1 MKKLLYYL
9 SLVLTAVNFIG
20 IFAALMVAIY
30 APLFWN
36 FMYDTDRLNESIS
49 QVYVEHL
56 ASTCRIVSIV
66 VLVIMLVLIK
76 PISTMRQKS
85 RLSTKYDKYGRLKDD
100 VYEKR
105 SVKEQKKLDAQR
117 FADMNRIIPA
127 TVVKQMTKKGSRN
140 PEDDVAKLVGMRQVK
155 NKIEEMAATMEFWKE
170 NDKHRGKQKEMTNHM
185 VFFGPPGTGKTTVAR
200 IMTGFLYKYGY
211 IEHNE
216 LIETGGSFFT
226 TGNASMKADAL
237 CQLAYGRVLFIDEA
251 YAMTEGG
258 EGAEAV
264 ATIIKQMEDARG
276 NFVLIL
282 ADYADEI
289 KALIKSNPKSI
300 PESTFDF
307 PKLFKATSAV
317 ILSNNILTFD
327 IFLNPSIKTACIF
340 ISTQPSFVIS
350 FIQYHLFNF
359 NAIYFFVLFSLLYYI
374 LIFSFYTQFFITFP
388 FFLFLVIKKEG
399 ISQPS

>member
-251 YAMTEGG
+251 YAMTEGV

-289 KALIKSNPKSI
+289 KALIKSNPGFMSRIKEYFMFDNYSETELLDIFRNMTEDEGYVLDDSAIDRFYIIIDEAMKDCNFGNARTCRNILEKSI
-300 PESTFDF
+300 SRHSLNV
-307 PKLFKATSAV
+307 KKGLAV
-317 ILSNNILTFD
+317 GN
-327 IFLNPSIKTACIF
+327 
-340 ISTQPSFVIS
+340 
-350 FIQYHLFNF
+350 
-359 NAIYFFVLFSLLYYI
+359 FVLNGDDIVYERNE
-374 LIFSFYTQFFITFP
+374 FYR
-388 FFLFLVIKKEG
+388 
-399 ISQPS
+399 